1 MRLDRTLC
9 AIPLVLALVAGC
21 GPADA
26 AVGGGTVI
34 IASAADADAL
44 IPPTRTTIVGR
55 MVSELLFDP
64 LVEIGPS
71 LNVFGDA
78 GFAPRLARA
87 WRWSADSLT
96 IIFALD
102 PAARWH
108 DGKSVVA
115 RDVVAGLAAIRE
127 PANGSTLLSDVTGID
142 SVHVID
148 DSTVA
153 VHFHARSP
161 EQMYTASLV
170 LPLPAHLVDTIPAGS
185 LATSAFAQ
193 APVGSGQFRFVSRE
207 PKVRLELAAV
217 ENHYRG
223 RPGPD
228 RIALVISD
236 QPSTA
241 IAKLWT
247 EEADV
252 WDVLPPADVAEAA
265 KYPHLQLVKSYSF
278 DYNFIA
284 FNFRDPRDTARA
296 HPLLRDVRLRRAL
309 ALGVDAAGVRRAI
322 FDSLAR
328 PNLGP
333 FARAQFTADTTV
345 PAMPFDTAAA
355 NALLDS
361 LGWQVRGPD
370 GIRSKGGRPLTLRAI
385 VPAPSSN
392 RVRASVLVQ
401 EQLRRI
407 GVDLTLDKLEGQAF
421 GASRD
426 AGTWDLVFGGWGTTP
441 SPRGTR
447 GTWMS
452 RSRPGAGRLNSGN
465 YSDAAFDDAVEAGLA
480 SMDAAEARRHFRD
493 AYDRINADV
502 AAIWSYE
509 PIPVVAVHRR
519 FILPAW
525 RPEAWWRTLHE
536 WQLDPARR
544 LPRDTRP
551 ATP

>member
-1 MRLDRTLC
+1 M
-9 AIPLVLALVAGC
+9 
-21 GPADA
+21 
-26 AVGGGTVI
+26 I

-44 IPPTRTTIVGR
+44 LPATRTSIVGR

-64 LVEIGPS
+64 LVEIGPA

-78 GFAPRLARA
+78 GFVPRLAKS
-87 WRWSADSLT
+87 WRWSSDSLT
-96 IIFALD
+96 ITFALD

-108 DGKSVVA
+108 DGQPVVA
-115 RDVVAGLAAIRE
+115 RDVVAGLAAIRA
-127 PANGSTLLSDVTGID
+127 PANGSSLLSDVTAID
-142 SVHVID
+142 SVHVAD
-148 DSTVA
+148 ESTVS

-161 EQMYTASLV
+161 EQMYSASLV
-170 LPLPAHLVDTIPAGS
+170 YPMPAHLVDTIPAGS
-185 LATSAFAQ
+185 LAASAFAQ

-228 RIALVISD
+228 RIALVVSD

-252 WDVLPPADVAEAA
+252 WDVLPPPDVAEAA
-265 KYPHLQLVKSYSF
+265 KHPQVRLVKSYSF
-278 DYNFIA
+278 DYSFIA

-322 FDSLAR
+322 FDTLAR

-333 FARAQFTADTTV
+333 FSRAQFTADTTV
-345 PAMPFDTAAA
+345 TSMPHDTAAA

-361 LGWQVRGPD
+361 LGWQTRD
-370 GIRSKGGRPLTLRAI
+370 ANGIRTKAGHLLRLRAI
-385 VPAPSSN
+385 VPAPSAN

-465 YSDAAFDDAVEAGLA
+465 YSDAAFDTAVDAGLA
-480 SMDAAEARRHFRD
+480 SMDAAQARQHFRE

-502 AAIWSYE
+502 AAIWLYE

-525 RPEAWWRTLHE
+525 RPEAWWRSLHD
-536 WQLDPARR
+536 WKLDPALR

-551 ATP
+551 AAP